1 MVSHGSRFRRWLING
16 IVITIPLVAT
26 LLVVMVVLNFIRSA
40 ISPVTAGV
48 TYLLAD
54 EPPALAIEFVTL
66 LSLLGV
72 FLLVGLVA
80 EHTSGKYLSKRV
92 HAVMET
98 IPGVSTVYESVR
110 RASRL
115 LVDDDTDQFQDV
127 KLVEFPHEGAYM
139 LGFLTAETPAVV
151 EASADETEMVTIM
164 VPLAPNPATNGYV
177 MHMPTEKVHE
187 VDLTVEEAFRSIATL
202 GVAADS
208 LGEATSGAD

>member
-1 MVSHGSRFRRWLING
+1 
-16 IVITIPLVAT
+16 
-26 LLVVMVVLNFIRSA
+26 MVVLNFIRSA

-80 EHTSGKYLSKRV
+80 EHTPGKYLSKRV

-98 IPGVSTVYESVR
+98 IPGVSTGYESVR

-127 KLVEFPHEGAYM
+127 KLVEFPTKARTCSVFSPRRR
-139 LGFLTAETPAVV
+139 LPSSKPAR
-151 EASADETEMVTIM
+151 TKT
-164 VPLAPNPATNGYV
+164 
-177 MHMPTEKVHE
+177 
-187 VDLTVEEAFRSIATL
+187 RW
-202 GVAADS
+202 
-208 LGEATSGAD
+208 

>member
-1 MVSHGSRFRRWLING
+1 MASPGSQFRRWLVNG

-80 EHTSGKYLSKRV
+80 EHTPGKYLSKRV

-98 IPGVSTVYESVR
+98 IPGVSTGYESVR

-115 LVDDDTDQFQDV
+115 LVDDDTDQF
-127 KLVEFPHEGAYM
+127 
-139 LGFLTAETPAVV
+139 
-151 EASADETEMVTIM
+151 
-164 VPLAPNPATNGYV
+164 
-177 MHMPTEKVHE
+177 
-187 VDLTVEEAFRSIATL
+187 
-202 GVAADS
+202 
-208 LGEATSGAD
+208 